1 MLMEDNM
8 QVYTL
13 SYKGVNFRDKN
24 HFPSHMGEH
33 ARARTRAR
41 GVTTIIVA

>member
-13 SYKGVNFRDKN
+13 SHKGDDFRDKN
-24 HFPSHMGEH
+24 HFLSHMGEH
-33 ARARTRAR
+33 TCTRAR